1 MSDKEIKLVLRVE
14 GGVADEGVLDIYDAA
29 GTIYGL
35 ARSVNMVAHSFANDG
50 EVKKKNKI
58 ARGAKTVIRPSIKGC
73 FEEQIGVQF
82 EEKLVNSIGPSVF
95 ANVFWDY
102 LQWTWNGAIG
112 VEWEPTTAYV
122 KALAKKNDVLI
133 DEISDALEKPMQNLH
148 RAIASNNDVKVFI
161 NRPKVSDVLQFDKN
175 TLDYV
180 TTRDESTETEYI
192 VGNITR
198 SNVLS
203 VFGRLFSNEEGRVV
217 SFSFANGENR
227 RVRDLAIKSMQE
239 HEKESKGKMN
249 LLVSKV
255 MNAHGVV
262 KRYIIHDILEI
273 HNAG

>member
-1 MSDKEIKLVLRVE
+1 MSSKEIKLTLRVE

-35 ARSVNMVAHSFANDG
+35 ARSVNMVAHSLANDG

-58 ARGAKTVIRPSIKGC
+58 ARGVKTVIHSSIKGC
-73 FEEQIGVQF
+73 FEEQVGIQF
-82 EEKLVNSIGPSVF
+82 EEKFVNSVGPSVF
-95 ANVFWDY
+95 SNVFWDY
-102 LQWTWNGAIG
+102 LRWTWNGAVGI
-112 VEWEPTTAYV
+112 EWEPTTAYV
-122 KALAKKNDVLI
+122 RALAKRKDVLI
-133 DEISDALEKPMQNLH
+133 DEISDALETPMQHLH
-148 RAIASNNDVKVFI
+148 KSIASDSTVKIFI
-161 NRPKVSDVLQFDKN
+161 NRPKVSDILTFDKE

-180 TTRDESTETEYI
+180 TTREESTETEYI

-203 VFGRLFSNEEGRVV
+203 VFGRLFSDEEERVV
-217 SFSFANGENR
+217 SFSFADGENR

-255 MNAHGVV
+255 INAHGVV
-262 KRYIIHDILEI
+262 KRYIVHDILEI
-273 HNAG
+273 NNR

>member
-1 MSDKEIKLVLRVE
+1 MSDKEIKLTLRVE

-35 ARSVNMVAHSFANDG
+35 ARGVNMVAHAFANDG
-50 EVKKKNKI
+50 EVKKKNKLV
-58 ARGAKTVIRPSIKGC
+58 RGAKTVIRPSIKGC
-73 FEEQIGVQF
+73 FEEQIAIQF
-82 EEKLVNSIGPSVF
+82 DEKIVNEVGPTVF

-102 LQWTWNGAIG
+102 LQWTWSGAFG
-112 VEWEPTTAYV
+112 VDWEPKTAYV
-122 KALAKKNDVLI
+122 KALAKKHDVLI
-133 DEISDALEKPMQNLH
+133 DEISDALEKPMQLMH
-148 RAIASNNDVKVFI
+148 SSIASNKEVKVFI
-161 NRPKVSDVLQFDKN
+161 NRPKVRDVFQLDKE
-175 TLDYV
+175 TLNYV

-203 VFGRLFSNEEGRVV
+203 IFGRLFSDEERRVV
-217 SFSFANGENR
+217 SFSFASGEDR

-255 MNAHGVV
+255 LSAHGVV
-262 KRYIIHDILEI
+262 KRYVVHDILEI
-273 HNAG
+273 HRTE